1 MLSTDDLRQIKADC
15 ENAGHKIIVK
25 DISFIIVKRMYS
37 DVIVAYKSIYN
48 DNKSDKEIH
57 DFVNSPAIKFLSMY
71 VDSLLKQRQGID
83 DKPTKNKKKTSK
95 EDDITFEEN
104 KAELIK
110 LIKET
115 QDALERGEIE
125 TKDALKIQA
134 ELRVKLN
141 DKFNVQEEIKDNV
154 VQVFAKFNSICSCG
168 REIYIPTKEDLMKKY
183 NLIENNN

>member
-83 DKPTKNKKKTSK
+83 DKPTKSKKKTSK